1 VPITLMA
8 LRLAWA
14 AILLGWPAD
23 NAKDR
28 AAKERVHFDKARTRE
43 TSYATC
49 KQNGAEGKFCWK

>member
-1 VPITLMA
+1 MA
-8 LRLAWA
+8 LRLAWV